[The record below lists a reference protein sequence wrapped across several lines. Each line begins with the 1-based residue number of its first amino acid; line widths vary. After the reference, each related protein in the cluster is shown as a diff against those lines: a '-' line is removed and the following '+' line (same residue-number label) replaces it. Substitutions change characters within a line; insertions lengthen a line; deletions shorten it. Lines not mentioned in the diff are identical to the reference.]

1 MSHISNCFKNY
12 GFIVSLNI
20 FVLIFSIN
28 LASAKS
34 APESFADLAEKLS
47 PSVVNISTTTV
58 IEQRSREMPSFPP
71 GSPFEDFFKQFEK
84 PNGKKRR
91 AQSLGSGFIIDQ
103 TGYIITNNH
112 VIDNA
117 EKIMVILYDDTSF
130 EAKVVG
136 KDPKTD
142 VALLKIIVS

>member
-1 MSHISNCFKNY
+1 MSFISKCFKTSSYIVGNSC
-12 GFIVSLNI
+12 FIL
-20 FVLIFSIN
+20 FFSIGIAN
-28 LASAKS
+28 AKS
-34 APESFADLAEKLS
+34 APDSFADLAEKLS

-58 IEQRSREMPSFPP
+58 IEQRNREMPSFPP

-84 PNGKKRR
+84 PNGKKGK
-91 AQSLGSGFIIDQ
+91 AQSLGSGFIIDE
-103 TGYIITNNH
+103 TGYVITNNH

-142 VALLKIIVS
+142 VALLTI

>member
-1 MSHISNCFKNY
+1 MSFISKCFKTCGYIIGNTC
-12 GFIVSLNI
+12 FIL
-20 FVLIFSIN
+20 FFSISIAN
-28 LASAKS
+28 AKS
-34 APESFADLAEKLS
+34 APDSFADLADKLS

-58 IEQRSREMPSFPP
+58 IEQRNREMPSFPP

-84 PNGKKRR
+84 PNGKKRK
-91 AQSLGSGFIIDQ
+91 AQSLGSGFIIDE
-103 TGYIITNNH
+103 TGYVITNNH

-142 VALLKIIVS
+142 VKK

>member
-1 MSHISNCFKNY
+1 MSHILNFFKSY
-12 GFIVSLNI
+12 GRIISTNI
-20 FVLIFSIN
+20 FVLVFSID

-84 PNGKKRR
+84 PNGKKKKSSIFRFR
-91 AQSLGSGFIIDQ
+91 FYYRSNWI
-103 TGYIITNNH
+103 Y
-112 VIDNA
+112 
-117 EKIMVILYDDTSF
+117 YY
-130 EAKVVG
+130 
-136 KDPKTD
+136 
-142 VALLKIIVS
+142 